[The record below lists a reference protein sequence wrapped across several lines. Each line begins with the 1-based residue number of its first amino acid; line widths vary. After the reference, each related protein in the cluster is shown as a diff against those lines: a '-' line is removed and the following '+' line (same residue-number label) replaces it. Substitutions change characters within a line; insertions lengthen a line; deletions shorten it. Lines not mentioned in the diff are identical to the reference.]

1 MLRRVGV
8 ATTLRLR
15 GGRAGLLSFF
25 GDGCHFWPPP
35 SRFSFLRGLGDLSLL
50 RGLEDRSLLRGLGD
64 LSLLPGLGGV
74 LSPAPP
80 RDSRPLLL
88 LDIGGDIVAEDSNL

>member
-25 GDGCHFWPPP
+25 GDGCHFCPPP
-35 SRFSFLRGLGDLSLL
+35 SRFSF
-50 RGLEDRSLLRGLGD
+50 LRGLGD

-74 LSPAPP
+74 LSPAPL
-80 RDSRPLLL
+80 RVSRPLLL